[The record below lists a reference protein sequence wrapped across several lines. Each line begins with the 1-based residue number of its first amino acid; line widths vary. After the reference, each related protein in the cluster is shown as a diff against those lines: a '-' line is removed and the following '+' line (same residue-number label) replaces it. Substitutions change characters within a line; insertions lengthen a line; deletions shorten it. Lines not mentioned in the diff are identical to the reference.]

1 MKALYWFNNDLRI
14 EDNSLLAKLANESK
28 SLHCCF
34 IINPQWF
41 NSSSL
46 LNSAMGFNRW
56 QFLKQSLKALA
67 KALHNLNVELK
78 VFMVSLKI
86 FYLNYSL

>member
-1 MKALYWFNNDLRI
+1 MKALYWFINDLRI

-34 IINPQWF
+34 INSQWF

-67 KALHNLNVELK
+67 KAPQNLNVELK
-78 VFMVSLKI
+78 VLMVSLKI
-86 FYLNYSL
+86 FYLN